1 MQHEERDVTESDCAE
16 NSKNS
21 LADTLPIFG
30 VQVKDIREKASYEEK
45 ERHCLTLEHFFMQ
58 KIQLTC

>member
-16 NSKNS
+16 NSKNP

-45 ERHCLTLEHFFMQ
+45 ERH
-58 KIQLTC
+58 KIASWTAC